1 MEPHVNN
8 PNPEITPT
16 LAVQT
21 ELKKGFNF
29 DKHFLPLSILFAAV
43 LISSSIL
50 YVNLKG
56 PAAAQQGNIINV
68 GPNKAADDKPVSVST
83 DDDPVLGK
91 SDAPVTII
99 EFSDF
104 QCPFCRAFWEDTLPL
119 IKKNY
124 IDTGKV
130 KFVYRDYPL
139 DNHPAAMP
147 SALAAECAD
156 DQGKYWEYH
165 DKIFAEQAK
174 KGVNTISYSATDLKK
189 WAAEIKL
196 NTVTFNTCLDAQTH
210 KAEVEKDFQDG
221 VAAGVNG
228 TPGFYVN
235 GIPVRGALPYE
246 SFKTLIEAELKKI
259 IN

>member
-1 MEPHVNN
+1 MEPQDNN
-8 PNPEITPT
+8 QNPEITPV
-16 LAVQT
+16 LAVKT
-21 ELKKGFNF
+21 ESKKRFDF

-56 PAAAQQGNIINV
+56 PAAAQQGGVINV
-68 GPNKAADDKPVSVST
+68 GNKAADNKPVSVST
-83 DDDPVLGK
+83 DDDPVMGR

-99 EFSDF
+99 EFSDY
-104 QCPFCRAFWEDTLPL
+104 QCPFCRSFWKDTLPL
-119 IKKNY
+119 LKKNY

-139 DNHPAAMP
+139 DIHPAAMP

-174 KGVNTISYSATDLKK
+174 KGVNTITYSETDLKK
-189 WAAEIKL
+189 WAAEIGL
-196 NTVTFNTCLDAQTH
+196 NTATFNSCLDSEKH
-210 KAEVEKDFQDG
+210 KAEVEKDLQDG
-221 VAAGVNG
+221 IAAGVNG

-246 SFKTLIEAELKKI
+246 SFKTLIEAELKK
-259 IN
+259 

>member
-1 MEPHVNN
+1 MEPHANN
-8 PNPEITPT
+8 PNPEVTPI
-16 LAVQT
+16 LAAQT
-21 ELKKGFNF
+21 EPKKRFDF

-56 PAAAQQGNIINV
+56 PAEAQQGNIINV
-68 GPNKAADDKPVSVST
+68 GNNAADNKPVSVST

-91 SDAPVTII
+91 SNAPVTII
-99 EFSDF
+99 EFSDY
-104 QCPFCRAFWEDTLPL
+104 QCPFCRSFWEDTLPL
-119 IKKNY
+119 LKKNY

-130 KFVYRDYPL
+130 KFIYRDYPL
-139 DNHPAAMP
+139 DIHPAAMP

-174 KGVNTISYSATDLKK
+174 KGVNTITYGVTDLKK
-189 WAAEIKL
+189 WAAEIGL
-196 NTVTFNTCLDAQTH
+196 NTSTFNSCLDSEKH

-221 VAAGVNG
+221 IAAGVNG

-246 SFKTLIEAELKKI
+246 SFKTLIEAELKK
-259 IN
+259 